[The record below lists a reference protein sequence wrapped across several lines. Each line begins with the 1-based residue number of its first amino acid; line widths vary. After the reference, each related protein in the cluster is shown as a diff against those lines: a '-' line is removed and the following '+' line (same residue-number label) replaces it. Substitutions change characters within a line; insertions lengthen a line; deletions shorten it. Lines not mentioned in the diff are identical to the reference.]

1 MVTSSVDKYVPPPQ
15 ANSKKVNKR
24 VRARVEK
31 KANKKQKWDNK
42 EIGCSKTLFII
53 LWESAPW
60 VQRGKSHKKSVIRSA
75 VNDYLKKNALGVI
88 RSDVL
93 DVAYIRED
101 MEDSISVILNIHFW
115 ITSTSWKQ
123 SIRIILNK

>member
-1 MVTSSVDKYVPPPQ
+1 MCPPPK

-53 LWESAPW
+53 L
-60 VQRGKSHKKSVIRSA
+60 
-75 VNDYLKKNALGVI
+75 
-88 RSDVL
+88 
-93 DVAYIRED
+93 
-101 MEDSISVILNIHFW
+101 
-115 ITSTSWKQ
+115 
-123 SIRIILNK
+123 